1 MNYEVRRNEER
12 KKSSNLQTSDFRLL
26 KGFTLI
32 EILVYIGVLSIIL
45 VSVLSFLIW
54 SAHSNTKI
62 AVMRE
67 TLDNA
72 RRAMEVL
79 NSEIRESKSIYT
91 PTTASDQLSL
101 ETTKHLPEGE
111 ETAYI
116 DFYLC
121 GSQICLKK
129 ESQQPIAL
137 TSDNVEITNLV
148 FTRIVTN
155 GIPSVQIDLT
165 VNYKNP
171 NNRPEYQASVNLK
184 STVSLRSY

>member
-1 MNYEVRRNEER
+1 MR
-12 KKSSNLQTSDFRLL
+12 KDS
-26 KGFTLI
+26 FTLI
-32 EILVYIGVLSIIL
+32 EILVYISVLSIIL
-45 VSVLSFLIW
+45 VCVLSFLIW
-54 SAHSNTKI
+54 AAYSNTKT

-79 NSEIRESKSIYT
+79 NSETRESKSIYT
-91 PTTASDQLSL
+91 PTTVSNQLSL
-101 ETTKHLPEGE
+101 ETTKYLPEGE
-111 ETAYI
+111 ETTYL

-121 GSQICLKK
+121 GTQICLKK
-129 ESQQPIAL
+129 ESQQQPIAL
-137 TSDNVEITNLV
+137 TSGNVEITNLV

-155 GIPSVQIDLT
+155 QIPSVQIDLT

>member
-1 MNYEVRRNEER
+1 MLKCLNA
-12 KKSSNLQTSDFRLL
+12 KMT

-54 SAHSNTKI
+54 AAHSNTKT

-79 NSEIRESKSIYT
+79 TSEIRESKSIYT
-91 PTTASDQLSL
+91 PTTSSNQLSL
-101 ETTKHLPEGE
+101 ETAKYLPEGE
-111 ETAYI
+111 KTTYL

-137 TSDNVEITNLV
+137 TSDNIEITNIV

-155 GIPSVQIDLT
+155 TTPSVQIDLT

-184 STVSLRSY
+184 STVSLRSYYHLNI